1 MTTLRWSTGGL
12 ETLVRIGPDAPV
24 TLRSLRP
31 SDAARTAVPVTV
43 DDEGPATVTPPLV
56 EVQVLGHGRF
66 PGSHRYTSTVV
77 GARLR
82 YTGHEVV
89 DGALHL
95 HQVDAVTGLRA
106 TSVLSPLAGA
116 LRCWTVLEAGASP
129 VTVQAVTSLVLG
141 TFLPDAGVEVD
152 DVDVLW
158 ADNDWVAE
166 SRWHRAPLRDVG
178 LPAMDTAVHHHLNRA
193 RMAVTTRSS
202 WSTGERLPTGV
213 LVERGGTYGLA
224 FQIEHNGAWHWEVG
238 EDQRGASL
246 ALLGPTDAEHHW
258 SVTLPP
264 GERFTSVPVAV
275 TVAHAPVAGRDTPVD
290 AALAALTTYRR
301 ALVAHVGTA
310 RPGNLPVIFNDYMNT
325 LMGDPTTAA
334 ILPLADAAARAGARY
349 YCIDAGWYDDGA
361 GGWWD
366 AVGAWEPS
374 RSRFPGGLQE
384 VLDHIRDLGM
394 VPGIWLEPEV
404 VGVRSPVADVL
415 PEEAFF
421 QRLGRRVVEHGRY
434 QLDLRHPAARAHLD
448 AVVDRLVGMG
458 VGFFKLDYNIMPGP
472 GTDVG
477 GQPAGAGLLEHCRA
491 YLDWLDAVLAR
502 HPTLLVENCASG
514 AMRMDYATL
523 SRLHL
528 QSTSDQQDPLLYP
541 PIAAATPA
549 SVLPEQAGHWGY
561 AQPSMSVEESAFTL
575 VAGVTGRLYLSGH
588 LDTMDDAQLALVGSA
603 VAAHRGLAPV
613 LARGVPSWPLGLEH
627 RGAWQAFALHADGT
641 VVVTVWRLPGACA
654 VLDLPFPAHV
664 GRELAVET
672 VFPPRGTP
680 GTTGWRT
687 SWRPGDGVLSVH
699 GGTRSPSARVLR
711 LVPRAPSVHS
721 PAKEQS

>member
-1 MTTLRWSTGGL
+1 VD
-12 ETLVRIGPDAPV
+12 EEQAIG
-24 TLRSLRP
+24 T
-31 SDAARTAVPVTV
+31 
-43 DDEGPATVTPPLV
+43 PALV

-66 PGSHRYTSTVV
+66 PGSHRYASTAV
-77 GARLR
+77 GSRLR
-82 YTGHEVV
+82 YTGHQLV
-89 DGALHL
+89 DAALHV
-95 HQVDAVTGLRA
+95 HQLDPVTGLQV

-116 LRCWTVLEAGASP
+116 LRCWTILEAGADA

-141 TFLPDAGVEVD
+141 TFLPDAGDGVAVD

-178 LPAMDTAVHHHLNRA
+178 LPTMHPAVHHHLNRA

-202 WSTGERLPTGV
+202 WSSGERLPTGV
-213 LVERGGTYGLA
+213 LVERDGTYGLA

-238 EDQRGASL
+238 EDRDGASL

-258 SVTLPP
+258 TVTLAP

-275 TVAHAPVAGRDTPVD
+275 TVAYAPVAGRHAPVD
-290 AALAALTTYRR
+290 AALAALTVYRR
-301 ALVAHVGTA
+301 ALVAQVGTA
-310 RPGNLPVIFNDYMNT
+310 RHADLPVIFNDYMNT
-325 LMGDPTTAA
+325 LMGDPTTAK
-334 ILPLADAAARAGARY
+334 ILPLAEAAALAGAQY
-349 YCIDAGWYDDGA
+349 YCIDAGWYDEGS

-366 AVGAWEPS
+366 AVGEWEPS
-374 RSRFPGGLQE
+374 PSRFPGGLQE
-384 VLDHIRDLGM
+384 VLDHIRGLGM

-404 VGVRSPVADVL
+404 IGVRSPLADTL
-415 PEEAFF
+415 PKEAFF
-421 QRLGRRVVEHGRY
+421 QRLGQRVVEHGRF

-458 VGFFKLDYNIMPGP
+458 VGYFKLDYNIMPGA

-477 GQPAGAGLLEHCRA
+477 GTAPGAGLLDHCRA
-491 YLDWLDAVLAR
+491 YLDWIDAVLAR
-502 HPTLLVENCASG
+502 HPRLLVENCASG

-575 VAGVTGRLYLSGH
+575 VAGTTGRLYLSGH
-588 LDTMDDAQLALVGSA
+588 LDTMDDEQLALVGSA
-603 VAAHRGLAPV
+603 VTAHRDLLPT
-613 LARGVPSWPLGLEH
+613 LARTVPAWPLGLSH
-627 RGAWQAFALHADGT
+627 RGPWQAFVLHSDVA
-641 VVVTVWRLPGACA
+641 VIVTVWRLPGASSA
-654 VLDLPFPAHV
+654 LELVLPAQAGAEYV
-664 GRELAVET
+664 VET
-672 VFPPRGTP
+672 VFPVPGTP
-680 GTTGWRT
+680 GTSDWQVAW
-687 SWRPGDGVLSVH
+687 SPGDGILRIDDVV
-699 GGTRSPSARVLR
+699 TAPSARVLR
-711 LVPRAPSVHS
+711 LVPAVPG
-721 PAKEQS
+721 PLKERP